1 MDFSE
6 ILYFA
11 KRLFGDIPISFLAPT
26 DKNVGALFF
35 APERIS
41 EMEKTVLSVCRE
53 VFRAKNPGER
63 DREMWRVYLADHR
76 GRVGSLYSSREVRP
90 GEVVS
95 VDLQERDGRLLPCI
109 IWA

>member
-1 MDFSE
+1 MPDWEENGSYFAKYMDFSE

-11 KRLFGDIPISFLAPT
+11 KRLFGDIPISFRAST

-53 VFRAKNPGER
+53 VFKAKNPGLTTGGALAVCTVPER
-63 DREMWRVYLADHR
+63 SGPAK
-76 GRVGSLYSSREVRP
+76 
-90 GEVVS
+90 
-95 VDLQERDGRLLPCI
+95 
-109 IWA
+109 